1 MDISTIWR
9 ALYCALLNDLEPI
22 EYHPVIWSS
31 KLGRQTENKDEICYR
46 RPYEHEV
53 EVYSF
58 PQSFSDTTLGFGGV
72 GGQAFTTAQMTVVIY
87 GANACVYVSGKLAY
101 KLKRYTTKF
110 WEDLNQHYLLGRNSN
125 WNKLYAAEV

>member
-1 MDISTIWR
+1 MRLKFIRSLSRLVTR
-9 ALYCALLNDLEPI
+9 HL
-22 EYHPVIWSS
+22 VS
-31 KLGRQTENKDEICYR
+31 
-46 RPYEHEV
+46 
-53 EVYSF
+53 
-58 PQSFSDTTLGFGGV
+58 GGV